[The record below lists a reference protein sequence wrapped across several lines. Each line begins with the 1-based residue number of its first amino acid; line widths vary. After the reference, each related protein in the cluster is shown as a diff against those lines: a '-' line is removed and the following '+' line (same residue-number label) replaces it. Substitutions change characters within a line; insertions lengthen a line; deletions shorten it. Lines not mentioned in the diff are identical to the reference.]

1 MARLHHAQGRQRPE
15 ASAHTRTA
23 DPDALCELTLW
34 EQSLELRLI
43 LSELVGLVFF
53 LDASDL
59 TRDTVTFRLNF
70 PHLSAGTG
78 FRLRTPV
85 GAARFDL
92 GLRVPYMQQVGKPH
106 LPDTEGDPDTI
117 WGAPLA
123 FHFGLGEAF

>member
-1 MARLHHAQGRQRPE
+1 MPSNVNCAVTNP
-15 ASAHTRTA
+15 
-23 DPDALCELTLW
+23 PDTCTQPLGGLTLW

-43 LSELVGLVFF
+43 FSELVGLVFF